1 MTLKHGRQAYAAVNI
16 DGYWI
21 FSSLPPPA
29 RPHRSWSPNR
39 TKRRNA
45 CNIARYSAY
54 RIVNFRIFLDKQD
67 VILCDHRLSSARSRR
82 SNSCRIV
89 AIHAITW
96 QDGGL
101 SQTKKVSLKCSLL
114 NALHVARF
122 TKECQAL
129 VRMRRCHQG

>member
-54 RIVNFRIFLDKQD
+54 RIVNFRISLDEQD
-67 VILCDHRLSSARSRR
+67 VILCDHRLSSA
-82 SNSCRIV
+82 NSGQLNIFNRAV
-89 AIHAITW
+89 AFTIFPCKNNHLI
-96 QDGGL
+96 L
-101 SQTKKVSLKCSLL
+101 SQEKQWHWKPS
-114 NALHVARF
+114 H
-122 TKECQAL
+122 Q
-129 VRMRRCHQG
+129 RRTTLTLS